1 MCVCVCVC
9 VRRESLLWKTFLI
22 ILFIF
27 GCAGSLLLHGLSLAV
42 ADQGYSLVVV
52 CGLLIVVAS
61 IVVEHRL

>member
-42 ADQGYSLVVV
+42 AGQGYSLVVV